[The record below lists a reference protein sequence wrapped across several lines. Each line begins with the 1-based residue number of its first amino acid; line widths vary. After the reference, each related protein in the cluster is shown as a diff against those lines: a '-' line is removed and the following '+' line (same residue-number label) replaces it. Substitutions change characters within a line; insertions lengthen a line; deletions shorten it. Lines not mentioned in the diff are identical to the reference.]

1 MGKPRELNLKI
12 SKITPEVMEELASL
26 AEEKISSFLNENLPF
41 KGDFSIIVS
50 VEKVNDSLNIVLDVG
65 VRGGFKDMV
74 DYNEYIEKAIQY
86 ARKFLEEKLKE
97 YSSEESAD
105 RTA

>member
-1 MGKPRELNLKI
+1 LDKPRKLNLKI
-12 SKITPEVMEELASL
+12 NEITPELMEELASL

-50 VEKVNDSLNIVLDVG
+50 IEKVNDSLNIAFDVG

-97 YSSEESAD
+97 YSSEEGAGQSA
-105 RTA
+105 